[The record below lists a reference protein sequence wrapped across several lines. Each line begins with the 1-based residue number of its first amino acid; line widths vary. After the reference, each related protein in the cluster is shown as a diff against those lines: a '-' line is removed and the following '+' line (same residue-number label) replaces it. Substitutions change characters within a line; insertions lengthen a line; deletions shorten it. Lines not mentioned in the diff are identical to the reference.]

1 MKMNI
6 TAPLA
11 LAACLGL
18 AGQLTSPTQSDAQS
32 KSPKRGIAYDLSNSS
47 DLSALSPGVSWW
59 YNYTSTPNS
68 GIPGNYVSTY
78 GMDYYPMLWNGNFN
92 KTNVEA
98 FIMQHPE
105 IKYILVLN
113 EPNVS
118 GQATCGAA
126 GAPYCAPAD
135 AAALWPQYEAIAH
148 DTGVQIVGPQITYG
162 TDPTYGNPETWM
174 DAFYKAYESAN
185 GGRQPRIDFIGFHW
199 YDYGLDAQLTTLA
212 KYNKPFWVTEF
223 ANWHSQNDGAQIDT
237 LAKQEAQM
245 TMMVNG
251 LEGRGDVFRYSWF
264 TGRVSP
270 DPHFD
275 SLLAGTGALTALGQ
289 QYITMPY
296 AKPAT
301 PVLIDSGS
309 TGSQGGYVAD
319 PASEVSGG
327 AAASTTH
334 AVTVDTTID
343 TASQAVYQTNRF
355 GNFTYTLGGFTSG
368 TQHTIR
374 LHFAETYWP
383 AAGNRLFNVT
393 LNGNQVLTNYDI
405 VLAAGAEYK
414 ARVETFSAM
423 ANSSGQIVVQFTTV
437 KDNAQVNG
445 IEVE

>member
-1 MKMNI
+1 MKFNF
-6 TAPLA
+6 TTPLA
-11 LAACLGL
+11 VAACLTL
-18 AGQLTSPTQSDAQS
+18 AGSLSAFAQS
-32 KSPKRGIAYDLSNSS
+32 TSAKSPKRGLAYDIPNAS

-59 YNYTSTPNS
+59 YNYTTAPSS

-78 GMDYYPMLWNGNFN
+78 GMDYYPMLWNGSFN
-92 KTNVEA
+92 KANVEA
-98 FIMQHPE
+98 FIYAHPE

-118 GQATCGAA
+118 GQATCGAQ

-135 AAALWPQYEAIAH
+135 AAALWPQYEAIAE
-148 DTGVQIVGPQITYG
+148 DTGVQIVGPQITFG
-162 TDPTYGNPETWM
+162 TDPNYGNPETWM

-185 GGRQPRIDFIGFHW
+185 GGRQPRLDYIGFHW
-199 YDYGLDAQLTTLA
+199 YDYGLDGELTSLA
-212 KYNKPFWVTEF
+212 KYNKPIWVTEF

-245 TMMVNG
+245 TSMVND

-275 SLLAGTGALTALGQ
+275 SLLAGTGVLTALGQ

-309 TGSQGGYVAD
+309 TSNQGSYVAD
-319 PASEVSGG
+319 TQVSGG
-327 AAASTTH
+327 STASTTH
-334 AVTVDTTID
+334 AITVDTTID
-343 TASQAVYQTNRF
+343 TASQAVYQSNRY
-355 GNFTYTLGGFTSG
+355 GNFTYTLAGFTSG
-368 TQHTIR
+368 TQHIVK
-374 LHFAETYWP
+374 LHFAETYFS
-383 AAGNRLFNVT
+383 ATGSRTFNVT
-393 LNGNQVLTNYDI
+393 MNGTQVLTNYDI
-405 VLAAGAEYK
+405 FRAAGAEYK
-414 ARVETFSAM
+414 ARVETFSAV

-437 KDNAQVNG
+437 INNAQVNG
-445 IEVE
+445 IEVQ